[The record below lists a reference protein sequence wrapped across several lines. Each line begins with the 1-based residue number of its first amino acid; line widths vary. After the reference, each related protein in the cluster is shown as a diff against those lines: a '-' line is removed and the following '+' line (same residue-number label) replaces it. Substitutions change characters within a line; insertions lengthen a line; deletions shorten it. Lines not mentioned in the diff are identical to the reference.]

1 MNDKKLKISLVMATY
16 NGEKYIKKQLESIRK
31 QTQPIDEVIISDDNS
46 NDTTMKIVKN
56 YILNYNLHN
65 WYVYSN
71 DENIGYKKNFY
82 RAIKKATGDIIF
94 LADQD
99 DEWYDFK
106 VKTMVKKMIMNPQ
119 IMALNSSLQLIDE
132 KSNQIKIRLDKNY
145 YNSNFLYLEHA
156 PMEVEVF
163 GIDYIGLHN
172 ISPGCTMAF
181 RKEIASL
188 FLELYDYKLPHDW
201 FINMIASATNGCF
214 YLNEKLMGY
223 RQHGNNTIGAN
234 TSVISGI
241 LTKTRSE
248 RIYDYMSRNNSLIE
262 IAEQRN
268 ILFSDKLRQVITL
281 NNLMVK
287 FYKNPNLIKL
297 FKLRFNPLYYQLAKR
312 KVRLWEFVTSLK
324 LDEIIV
330 RWIKRKEKK

>member
-119 IMALNSSLQLIDE
+119 IMALN
-132 KSNQIKIRLDKNY
+132 
-145 YNSNFLYLEHA
+145 
-156 PMEVEVF
+156 V
-163 GIDYIGLHN
+163 
-172 ISPGCTMAF
+172 
-181 RKEIASL
+181 
-188 FLELYDYKLPHDW
+188 
-201 FINMIASATNGCF
+201 SA
-214 YLNEKLMGY
+214 
-223 RQHGNNTIGAN
+223 
-234 TSVISGI
+234 
-241 LTKTRSE
+241 
-248 RIYDYMSRNNSLIE
+248 
-262 IAEQRN
+262 
-268 ILFSDKLRQVITL
+268 
-281 NNLMVK
+281 
-287 FYKNPNLIKL
+287 
-297 FKLRFNPLYYQLAKR
+297 
-312 KVRLWEFVTSLK
+312 
-324 LDEIIV
+324 
-330 RWIKRKEKK
+330 